1 MGSELLLEIGTEE
14 IPARFLP
21 PVMQEMAESLRKRL
35 DQARIGVGEIVTWAT
50 PRRLA
55 LVARKVAAGQ
65 AEAVQEI
72 IGPPKAVAFDQY
84 GKATPAAQG
93 FAKAQGVAV
102 SDLVEVDTPRGVYL
116 AVSKSAAGRPT
127 TECLPEILPEF
138 IMGLSFPKSMRWG
151 DLPETFAR
159 PIHWILAR
167 FAGQVVDFPLA
178 DVTSGT
184 VTYGHRFLGPQAI
197 EVKDAAS
204 YLAALQK
211 AHVLVDPATRRAH
224 LEKELAQ
231 AAAGVGGEVVPNPGL
246 LEENIFLVEYPSVV
260 VGSFDKKFLALP
272 DEVLITSMR
281 EHQRYFSLRG
291 QDGKLLAH
299 FIAVNNTLTRNPDVV
314 RQGHERVL
322 RARLSDAMYFYE
334 VDSKTPLENRVEA
347 LKGVMFHSSLGTS
360 YEKMERFREL
370 AVALAGQLAPEL
382 TEKVR
387 RAATLAKADIDTE
400 MVGEF
405 PSLQGVMGE
414 KYSLLTGEDPQVA
427 TALFSHYLPRH
438 ADDILP
444 GDPVGA
450 LVGLADRLDTICGFF
465 GVGLNPTGTAD
476 PYGLRRH
483 ALAIIRILRAQQLHL
498 DLPEFVSQS
507 LELLKSKLSRTP
519 EETALEVLDFLQT
532 RLQHLLLAEG
542 FTQETVA
549 AVLAAGWRDVAD
561 AVDKVRA
568 LEEIRKSPDFPA
580 LAVAFKRVINISRG
594 AEAGEVDELLFEY
607 PEEKQ
612 LWDATVLMQD
622 EVEKVFAKVKY
633 KKAGEPPKARIPER
647 PRDYSRLCR
656 ALAQLR
662 GPVDAFF
669 DKVMVMAEDE
679 RVRRNRLSLLARISR
694 HFLRMADFSK
704 ITTQ

>member
-21 PVMQEMAESLRKRL
+21 PVLQEMAESLRKRL
-35 DQARIGVGEIVTWAT
+35 EQARISVGEIVTWGT

-55 LVARKVAAGQ
+55 LVARDLAAGQ

-84 GKATPAAQG
+84 GNPTPAALG

-102 SDLVEVDTPRGVYL
+102 ADLLEVDTPRGVYL
-116 AVSKSAAGRPT
+116 SVSKSAAGRPT
-127 TECLPEILPEF
+127 AECLPEILPDF

-151 DLPETFAR
+151 DLHVSFAR
-159 PIHWILAR
+159 PVHWVLAL
-167 FAGQVVDFPLA
+167 FAGQAVPFALA
-178 DVTSGT
+178 DVTSGAL
-184 VTYGHRFLGPQAI
+184 TYGHRFLAPQAI
-197 EVKDAAS
+197 EVKDSAS
-204 YLAALQK
+204 YSAALQK
-211 AHVLVDPATRRAH
+211 AHVLVDPAARRAH
-224 LEKELAQ
+224 LEKELTR

-246 LEENIFLVEYPSVV
+246 LEENTFLVEYPSVV
-260 VGSFDKKFLALP
+260 VGSFDQKFLRLP

-334 VDSKTPLENRVEA
+334 VDIKTPLEKRVDA
-347 LKGVMFHSSLGTS
+347 LKGVMFHSLLGTS
-360 YEKMERFREL
+360 YEKLERFRDL
-370 AVALAGQLAPEL
+370 AAGLARQLAPALEQ
-382 TEKVR
+382 KVY
-387 RAATLAKADIDTE
+387 RAATLAKADITTE

-414 KYSLLTGEDPQVA
+414 KYSLLAGEDPEVA
-427 TALFSHYLPRH
+427 AAIFSHYLPRH

-444 GDPVGA
+444 RDPVGA
-450 LVGLADRLDTICGFF
+450 LVGMADRLDTICGCF

-498 DLPEFVSQS
+498 DLTEVVWQA
-507 LELLKSKLSRTP
+507 LELLKLKISRP
-519 EETALEVLDFLQT
+519 LEETALEVLDFFQT

-542 FTQETVA
+542 FGQETVA
-549 AVLAAGWRDVAD
+549 AVLAAGWRDVVD
-561 AVDKVRA
+561 AADKVQA

-594 AEAGEVDELLFEY
+594 AEAGEVDELLLEY
-607 PEEKQ
+607 PEER
-612 LWDATVLMQD
+612 LLLEAATVMEG
-622 EVEKVFAKVKY
+622 EVAAALEK
-633 KKAGEPPKARIPER
+633 
-647 PRDYSRLCR
+647 RDYPAVCK
-656 ALAQLR
+656 ALANLR
-662 GPVDAFF
+662 GPVDSYFEQ
-669 DKVMVMAEDE
+669 VMVMAEDE
-679 RVRRNRLSLLARISR
+679 QVRRNRLSLLARISGT
-694 HFLRMADFSK
+694 FLQMADFSR